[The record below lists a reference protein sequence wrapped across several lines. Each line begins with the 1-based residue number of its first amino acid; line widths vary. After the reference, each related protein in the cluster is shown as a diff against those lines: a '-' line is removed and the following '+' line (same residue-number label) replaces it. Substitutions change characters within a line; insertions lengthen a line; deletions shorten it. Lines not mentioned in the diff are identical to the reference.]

1 MKKVM
6 LSALLLSLP
15 LLGYAQERFPSPEA
29 AANAF
34 AAAVAGKNETQL
46 TALLGD
52 EWRQFLPPE
61 GADPEAV
68 ARFNRDWR
76 EGHRIVQKDNTA
88 HLNVGRE
95 DWQLPV
101 PMVKEAGGWRFDMA
115 AAGNEILTR
124 TIGRNELSTLQAM
137 HAYVDAQQD
146 YYLQNHRWAHRIIS
160 SEAKKMAC
168 TGQPKQAKSP
178 VHWAQ
183 TLAPQR
189 QTRVITATISAL
201 SAITTVTA
209 RRFWPGR
216 CITAKPE

>member
-1 MKKVM
+1 M
-6 LSALLLSLP
+6 
-15 LLGYAQERFPSPEA
+15 
-29 AANAF
+29 
-34 AAAVAGKNETQL
+34 
-46 TALLGD
+46 
-52 EWRQFLPPE
+52 
-61 GADPEAV
+61 

-101 PMVKEAGGWRFDMA
+101 PMVKETGGWRFDMA

-160 SEAKKMAC
+160 SEGQKMAC
-168 TGQPKQAKSP
+168 TGQPKQATSP
-178 VHWAQ
+178 V
-183 TLAPQR
+183 R
-189 QTRVITATISAL
+189 
-201 SAITTVTA
+201 
-209 RRFWPGR
+209 
-216 CITAKPE
+216 